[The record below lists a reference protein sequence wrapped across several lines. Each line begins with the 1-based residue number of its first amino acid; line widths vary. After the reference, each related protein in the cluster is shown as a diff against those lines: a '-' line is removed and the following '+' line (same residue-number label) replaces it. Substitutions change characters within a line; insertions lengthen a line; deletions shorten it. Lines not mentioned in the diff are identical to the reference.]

1 MLLGIAWICLGLSLI
16 VGLVSRSVL
25 MRAAATVKDVYL
37 LAEAPYALLLVGVG
51 CLVAFGWRNI
61 IAT

>member
-1 MLLGIAWICLGLSLI
+1 
-16 VGLVSRSVL
+16 
-25 MRAAATVKDVYL
+25 MRGAATVKDVYL